1 MQNMISNIP
10 GERYLHDEARVA
22 DVIAI
27 GAVIVMKIYFVLEL
41 IKVNVR
47 INLEMHK
54 VKTYWRYNRY

>member
-1 MQNMISNIP
+1 MISNIP

-41 IKVNVR
+41 IKMNIR